1 MAWDP
6 RAHSHSRWWWARRLV
21 LRKHMGRSL
30 LGAPSP
36 ATAGANPGPRVRWI
50 TDLSTATTSPGS
62 ITWPSPLLLIMF
74 TAHVPSFKF
83 LKIENHLQR
92 GVPGRMHQARGAD
105 SEDEAQ
111 MSDSRPLLVDG
122 SSGSIQGSDAQRE
135 FTPQESSLGPA
146 ATTTLLT
153 ESPWRLMLMGQCVSL
168 LLCGTAVFSE
178 YLAGHNFNAPTT
190 QSLLNYSLLLLVYI
204 PVLYRRGRLR
214 KLLSSS
220 WVWFLVLAVVDV
232 EANFV
237 IVKAYEYVL
246 L

>member
-1 MAWDP
+1 
-6 RAHSHSRWWWARRLV
+6 
-21 LRKHMGRSL
+21 
-30 LGAPSP
+30 
-36 ATAGANPGPRVRWI
+36 
-50 TDLSTATTSPGS
+50 
-62 ITWPSPLLLIMF
+62 
-74 TAHVPSFKF
+74 
-83 LKIENHLQR
+83 
-92 GVPGRMHQARGAD
+92 
-105 SEDEAQ
+105 

-237 IVKAYEYVL
+237 IVKAYEYVTTVTEPIFISFFFSHL
-246 L
+246 PPSASLTSSASSILTFSISATNQLTANTQPPTHTNRQPTPTTTPSPHQPPPPHQPWCKLVDTRPSPRFRSWIALPSCL

>member
-1 MAWDP
+1 
-6 RAHSHSRWWWARRLV
+6 
-21 LRKHMGRSL
+21 
-30 LGAPSP
+30 
-36 ATAGANPGPRVRWI
+36 
-50 TDLSTATTSPGS
+50 
-62 ITWPSPLLLIMF
+62 
-74 TAHVPSFKF
+74 
-83 LKIENHLQR
+83 
-92 GVPGRMHQARGAD
+92 MHQARGAD

-146 ATTTLLT
+146 ATTTLT

-237 IVKAYEYVL
+237 IVKAYEYVTSNTTVTEPIFISL
-246 L
+246 CFSQSFPPPTVRVADIQCFVHPHVFDLCNQPTNRQHATANPH